1 MNLFSV
7 SLGLIGGFWGGFLV
21 VVIIGVVY
29 GIGNCFG
36 VFG

>member
-1 MNLFSV
+1 MGFWSG
-7 SLGLIGGFWGGFLV
+7 SLGLMGGLWGGFIV
-21 VVIIGVVY
+21 VVISGVVY